1 MRIHEVEIYT
11 SKQILAFIEYLKV
24 LAEEKKAQEDMQA
37 QYMNTSGLV
46 GGIGQ
51 GNALYAAKCAA
62 DVASQINQGSA
73 VG

>member
-37 QYMNTSGLV
+37 QYMNNGQLGAV
-46 GGIGQ
+46 Q
-51 GNALYAAKCAA
+51 GNALYAAKYAV